1 MRFHNAHKFERHG
14 VAMEMQGPEV
24 DTQADGIAAPA
35 GASADRHLLEAAASG
50 DLDALR
56 QLCARSLPAL
66 RRWALRWLPR
76 GHGLVSDADDLVQ
89 SALLRALQRLDG
101 FEVRGSAS
109 LLAYLRQILLNEIRG
124 EVRRQRRRGEQVEY
138 EDNADSGGDPVLEHA
153 LLRER
158 ECAYSYALQR
168 LNRCQRQHLALR
180 IEHGMSFGEIAA
192 RVGGSEDGA
201 RMRVSRALRAMTR
214 QLAGQAA

>member
-1 MRFHNAHKFERHG
+1 
-14 VAMEMQGPEV
+14 MEMQCPDV
-24 DTQADGIAAPA
+24 DANAGGSPAAA
-35 GASADRHLLEAAASG
+35 GASNDRHLLEAAAGG

-56 QLCARSLPAL
+56 QLCARNLPAL

-76 GHGLVSDADDLVQ
+76 GRGLVSDADDLVQ

-109 LLAYLRQILLNEIRG
+109 LLAYLRQILLNELRG
-124 EVRRQRRRGEQVEY
+124 ELRRERRRGEQVEY
-138 EDNADSGGDPVLEHA
+138 IDNVDSAGDPVLEHA
-153 LLRER
+153 LLHERER
-158 ECAYSYALQR
+158 AYAFALQR

-180 IEHGMSFGEIAA
+180 LEHGMSFGEIAA
-192 RVGGSEDGA
+192 HVGGSEDGA

-214 QLAGQAA
+214 QLAGQVA